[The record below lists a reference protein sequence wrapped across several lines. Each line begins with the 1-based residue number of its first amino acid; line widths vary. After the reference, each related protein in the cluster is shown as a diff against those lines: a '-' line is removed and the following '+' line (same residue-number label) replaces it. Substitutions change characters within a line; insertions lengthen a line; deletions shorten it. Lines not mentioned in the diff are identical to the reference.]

1 MSVKIKQ
8 IEPST
13 AASLK
18 IIIAMVILLQ
28 RRRRRDAAWDA
39 KLHAALKAFSM
50 LFAKIPLEGRT
61 SKLK

>member
-28 RRRRRDAAWDA
+28 RRRNAAWDA